1 MTNQKQLHY
10 WWNNSFGHCLFLQ
23 NQRHRQSKVLSFQCL
38 LRWFSMFVC
47 LFGVFR
53 PIREFFTHM
62 ETSPLPVKGCKFWPM
77 LGTEQWGFFSMTH
90 YLWRWASVYNGY
102 PRGPVTFAPNPER
115 LEVELSLH
123 VPVLTTLICHGWD
136 SNTLSYACGRI
147 WRWHHYRWRGS
158 NVDLP
163 PRWLLG
169 RGFVSRA
176 GGRVSSPGRS
186 NR

>member
-1 MTNQKQLHY
+1 MNMSFIKGRHY
-10 WWNNSFGHCLFLQ
+10 WRKRAENTTP
-23 NQRHRQSKVLSFQCL
+23 KVFEHK
-38 LRWFSMFVC
+38 
-47 LFGVFR
+47 GVFIV
-53 PIREFFTHM
+53 PHLLWHGTS